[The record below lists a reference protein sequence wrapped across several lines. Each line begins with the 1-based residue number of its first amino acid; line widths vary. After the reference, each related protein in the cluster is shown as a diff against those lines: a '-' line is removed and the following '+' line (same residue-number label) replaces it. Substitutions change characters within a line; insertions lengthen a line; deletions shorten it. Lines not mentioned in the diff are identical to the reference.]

1 MTVLVRILLYLI
13 QTIVDWY
20 MPKTKKRYFNTWK
33 GQTQG
38 LGDTTIHMETEDAIH
53 FIEQEKKFC

>member
-1 MTVLVRILLYLI
+1 
-13 QTIVDWY
+13 

-38 LGDTTIHMETEDAIH
+38 LGDTTIHMETEDSIH